1 MVELNKTPEKD
12 EKDEKVP
19 KKKHTYILFI
29 VTALALCA
37 TIALHIRRPH
47 LFYRMCAAIQII
59 NIIGILIDS
68 TLLMNIGHT
77 GFAVSVFIGALV
89 LPPSDI
95 WIIYAACIVAL
106 YSRKVLN
113 GCLFHFTK
121 GKASTTS
128 LRTNVLYVIPM
139 IVSFIRRMVAN

>member
-1 MVELNKTPEKD
+1 MVELNKTLEKD
-12 EKDEKVP
+12 DKDP
-19 KKKHTYILFI
+19 KKKHTNILFI

-128 LRTNVLYVIPM
+128 LITNVLYVIPM
-139 IVSFIRRMVAN
+139 IVCFIRRRMVAN

>member
-1 MVELNKTPEKD
+1 MVELNKTLEKD
-12 EKDEKVP
+12 DKDP
-19 KKKHTYILFI
+19 KKKHTNILFI

-121 GKASTTS
+121 GKASTPS
-128 LRTNVLYVIPM
+128 LITNVLYVIPM
-139 IVSFIRRMVAN
+139 IVCFIRRRMVAN

>member
-12 EKDEKVP
+12 DKVQ

-37 TIALHIRRPH
+37 TITLNIRRPH

-68 TLLMNIGHT
+68 TLLMNIGHI
-77 GFAVSVFIGALV
+77 GFAVSVYVGALV

-95 WIIYAACIVAL
+95 WIIYAACMVAL

-121 GKASTTS
+121 GKTSTTPTNS
-128 LRTNVLYVIPM
+128 LITNVLYVIPM

>member
-1 MVELNKTPEKD
+1 MVELNKTLEKD
-12 EKDEKVP
+12 DKDP
-19 KKKHTYILFI
+19 KKKHTNILFI

-37 TIALHIRRPH
+37 TIALQIRRPH

-121 GKASTTS
+121 GKASTPS
-128 LRTNVLYVIPM
+128 LITNVLYVIPM
-139 IVSFIRRMVAN
+139 IVCFIRRRMVAN

>member
-95 WIIYAACIVAL
+95 WIIYAACMVAL

-113 GCLFHFTK
+113 GCMFDFAVSKTP
-121 GKASTTS
+121 TNS

-139 IVSFIRRMVAN
+139 IVSFIRRTVAN

>member
-1 MVELNKTPEKD
+1 MVELNKTLEKD
-12 EKDEKVP
+12 DKDP
-19 KKKHTYILFI
+19 KKKHTNILFI

-68 TLLMNIGHT
+68 TFLMNIGHT

-128 LRTNVLYVIPM
+128 LITNVLYVIPM
-139 IVSFIRRMVAN
+139 IVSFIRRRMVAN

>member
-1 MVELNKTPEKD
+1 MVELNKTLEKD
-12 EKDEKVP
+12 DKDP
-19 KKKHTYILFI
+19 KKKHTNILFI

-68 TLLMNIGHT
+68 TFLMNIGHT

-121 GKASTTS
+121 GKASTPS
-128 LRTNVLYVIPM
+128 LITNVLYVIPM
-139 IVSFIRRMVAN
+139 IVSFIRRRMVAN